1 MELLHPA
8 CFASIVASSKP
19 MLENISNKFI
29 KKYLGESVS
38 KQFIEACDKLDSDS
52 ANEILDKL
60 VFELSD
66 TSSNIVSI
74 CLSVLAHKFSDL
86 IPALDDGMTKALSE
100 RDKVEIIAKYAPQ
113 MLSIID
119 ESLNSQKK

>member
-1 MELLHPA
+1 MELLHSA
-8 CFASIVASSKP
+8 CFATSPKP

-38 KQFIEACDKLDSDS
+38 KQFIEACNDSDFNS

-66 TSSNIVSI
+66 TPSNIVSI

-100 RDKVEIIAKYAPQ
+100 RDEVEIIAKYSPQ

>member
-1 MELLHPA
+1 MQLLQPT
-8 CFASIVASSKP
+8 CFASIVGSSKP

-29 KKYLGESVS
+29 KKYLGESTS
-38 KQFIEACDKLDSDS
+38 KQFIEACNDSDFNS

-86 IPALDDGMTKALSE
+86 IPVLDDGMTKALSE

>member
-8 CFASIVASSKP
+8 YFASIVASSKP

-29 KKYLGESVS
+29 KKYLGESTS
-38 KQFIEACDKLDSDS
+38 KQFIEACDKLDFNS

-60 VFELSD
+60 VFKLSD

-100 RDKVEIIAKYAPQ
+100 RDKVEIIAKYSPQ

>member
-1 MELLHPA
+1 MELLNPA

-29 KKYLGESVS
+29 KKYLGVSTS
-38 KQFIEACDKLDSDS
+38 KQFIEACDKLDFNST
-52 ANEILDKL
+52 NEILDKL
-60 VFELSD
+60 VFVLSD

-100 RDKVEIIAKYAPQ
+100 RDEVEIIAKYSPQ

>member
-1 MELLHPA
+1 
-8 CFASIVASSKP
+8 

-29 KKYLGESVS
+29 KKYLGVSTS
-38 KQFIEACDKLDSDS
+38 KQFIEACDKLDFNST
-52 ANEILDKL
+52 NEILDKL
-60 VFELSD
+60 VFVLSD

-100 RDKVEIIAKYAPQ
+100 RDEVEIIAKYSPQ

>member
-8 CFASIVASSKP
+8 CFKSIVASSKP

-29 KKYLGESVS
+29 KKYLGESTS
-38 KQFIEACDKLDSDS
+38 KQFIEACDKLDSNS

-66 TSSNIVSI
+66 TSGDIVSI

-100 RDKVEIIAKYAPQ
+100 RDEVQMIAKYAPQ

-119 ESLNSQKK
+119 GSLNSQKK

>member
-8 CFASIVASSKP
+8 CFATSSKP

-29 KKYLGESVS
+29 KKYLGVSTS
-38 KQFIEACDKLDSDS
+38 KQFIEACDKLDFDL

-66 TSSNIVSI
+66 TPSNIVST

-86 IPALDDGMTKALSE
+86 IPALDDGMRKASLES
-100 RDKVEIIAKYAPQ
+100 DKVKIIAKYSPQ

>member
-38 KQFIEACDKLDSDS
+38 KQFIEACNDLDFNL
-52 ANEILDKL
+52 ANKILDKL

-100 RDKVEIIAKYAPQ
+100 RDKVKIIAKYSPQ

>member
-1 MELLHPA
+1 MELLYPA
-8 CFASIVASSKP
+8 HFASIVDSSKP
-19 MLENISNKFI
+19 ILENISNKFI
-29 KKYLGESVS
+29 KKYLGESTS
-38 KQFIEACDKLDSDS
+38 KQFIEACDKLDFNS

-60 VFELSD
+60 VFKLSD
-66 TSSNIVSI
+66 TPSNIVSI

-86 IPALDDGMTKALSE
+86 IPVLDDGMTKALSE
-100 RDKVEIIAKYAPQ
+100 RDEVEIIAKYSPQ

>member
-1 MELLHPA
+1 MELLHPVR
-8 CFASIVASSKP
+8 FESIVASSKP

-38 KQFIEACDKLDSDS
+38 KQFIEACNDSDFNS

-100 RDKVEIIAKYAPQ
+100 RDKVEIIAKYSPQ

>member
-38 KQFIEACDKLDSDS
+38 KQFIEACNDLDFNS

-60 VFELSD
+60 VFELSG
-66 TSSNIVSI
+66 TSSNIVST

-86 IPALDDGMTKALSE
+86 IPALDDGMTKALLE
-100 RDKVEIIAKYAPQ
+100 EDKVKIIAKYSPQ